1 MTRNLAWRNEDKRE
15 KRKEEKEKE
24 KRREKEKRSR
34 GQRADIPNVTS
45 VEELGSTSKNN

>member
-1 MTRNLAWRNEDKRE
+1 VE
-15 KRKEEKEKE
+15 KRRQKRKE